1 MKKIHIILILVMF
14 ILVACNDNNDKG
26 IIQVDFETV
35 QQFTDGEK
43 NGFFLAVSDKEENF
57 ISNLES
63 VANDKE
69 VSINYYYTYEPE
81 GENGEVSEKQGRSKH
96 PKISTIQMYCNGC
109 GITLAEFFDSELFK
123 VAEVPQK
130 NNKKTTNETSKNQ

>member
-1 MKKIHIILILVMF
+1 MKKIQIILILVMF

-35 QQFTDGEK
+35 QQITDGEK

-81 GENGEVSEKQGRSKH
+81 GENGEVSEKQIFNVANKFDKNRLYYVENGEVIEFIRLTSFTGLELSKQIENFID
-96 PKISTIQMYCNGC
+96 KY
-109 GITLAEFFDSELFK
+109 SE
-123 VAEVPQK
+123 
-130 NNKKTTNETSKNQ
+130 

>member
-81 GENGEVSEKQGRSKH
+81 GENGEVSEKQVFNVANKFDKNRLYYVENGEVIEFIRLTSFTGLELSKQIENFID
-96 PKISTIQMYCNGC
+96 KY
-109 GITLAEFFDSELFK
+109 SE
-123 VAEVPQK
+123 
-130 NNKKTTNETSKNQ
+130 